1 MDTTAAVGSNAGP
14 QTSETPDATPA
25 SSVSSGRRVEVVP
38 DLRPSKRHVNRDF
51 RPLDSGPLANG
62 LCPLCRQGFSWT
74 GYSRAHVVPKG
85 HGGDDVPENAAYIC
99 GDGTR
104 GCHGVLTHR
113 GRGTHGLTY
122 EQVAPAFVRYCR
134 ETVPQLGE
142 YADGKKYDGW
152 LEVYYLGALQAAA

>member
-25 SSVSSGRRVEVVP
+25 SSVSSSRRVEVVP

-62 LCPLCRQGFSWT
+62 LCPLCRGRLVY
-74 GYSRAHVVPKG
+74 YSRAHVVPKG
-85 HGGDDVPENAAYIC
+85 HGGDDVPENAAWLC

-122 EQVAPAFVRYCR
+122 EEVAEAFVRYCR
-134 ETVPQLGE
+134 ETAPLLGV
-142 YADGKKYDGW
+142 YADRKKYDGW
-152 LEVYYLGALQAAA
+152 LEDYYLGSLAATA